1 MRRRLV
7 ALSLA
12 TTLLVVISLLV
23 PLALLVRRQAA
34 DSAKVSA
41 EQDASSVAALVALAV
56 AVEQDPGAIAST
68 IGDLPDGTIVVLSAN
83 EIVGEPSP
91 TQGSL
96 VLPGAETGS
105 TVSGDVTGGWE
116 IAIPVVGSDEVVVVD
131 TFVSE
136 AALSEGVV
144 TAWLLLGLLGVVL
157 VGAAVLVAD
166 RMGRS
171 LTRPVEDLAM
181 SARRLADGELAVR
194 VEPEDPDEIKEM
206 GEAFNHLAGRL
217 TELLAEE
224 REGVADLSHRLRTP
238 LTTLRLQAEA
248 LADPDERS
256 SMVAQVD
263 RMEHTMTQVIELA
276 RSPGARQPG
285 RCRLNEVVAG
295 RAAFWALLAEEQER
309 SVTIDVAAD
318 PEFEVPLGA
327 EEMAAVVD
335 ILVDNVFSHT
345 PAGTGFAVVTG
356 DGDSPFLRVSD
367 GGPGF
372 SSEIP
377 AERGA
382 SGSGS
387 SGLGLDIVRK
397 TVGGLGGR
405 VEVDDRPGGGAVV
418 TVWLG

>member
-12 TTLLVVISLLV
+12 TTLLVVISLLI

-83 EIVGEPSP
+83 EIVGESSP

-96 VLPGAETGS
+96 VLPAAETGS

-116 IAIPVVGSDEVVVVD
+116 IAIPVVSSDEVVVVD

-335 ILVDNVFSHT
+335 ILVDNVLSHT

>member
-56 AVEQDPGAIAST
+56 AVEQDPEAIAST
-68 IGDLPDGTIVVLSAN
+68 MGDLPDGTIVILSGN

-96 VLPGAETGS
+96 VLPAAETGS
-105 TVSGDVTGGWE
+105 TVSADVTGGWE

>member
-12 TTLLVVISLLV
+12 TTLLVVISLLI

-83 EIVGEPSP
+83 EIVGESSP

-116 IAIPVVGSDEVVVVD
+116 IAIPVVSSDEVVVVD

-335 ILVDNVFSHT
+335 ILVDNVLSHT

>member
-7 ALSLA
+7 VLSLA
-12 TTLLVVISLLV
+12 TTLLVVVSLLV

-56 AVEQDPGAIAST
+56 SVEQDPEAIAST
-68 IGDLPDGTIVVLSAN
+68 IGDLPDGTIVVLSGN

-96 VLPGAETGS
+96 VLPAAETGS
-105 TVSGDVTGGWE
+105 TVSADVTGGWE
-116 IAIPVVGSDEVVVVD
+116 IAIPVVRSDEVVVVD

-327 EEMAAVVD
+327 EELAAVVD

>member
-116 IAIPVVGSDEVVVVD
+116 IAIPVVSSDEVVVVD